1 MSLNNRRALSG
12 IIKRI
17 MNLSIGVKGKNQL
30 AELC

>member
-1 MSLNNRRALSG
+1 MSLNNRRALSV